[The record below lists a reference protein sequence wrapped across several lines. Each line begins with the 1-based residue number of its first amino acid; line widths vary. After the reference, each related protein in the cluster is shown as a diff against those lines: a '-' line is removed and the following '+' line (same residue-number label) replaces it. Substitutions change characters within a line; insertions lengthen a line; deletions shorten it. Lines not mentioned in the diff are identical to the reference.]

1 MFQFWKLFNGIV
13 WVFVH
18 ILSTFIR
25 ERLWNDNKVICKFD
39 KIVKGTLCLAN
50 AWGGM
55 SNMVWTIV
63 EEKTRDAIKKCI
75 EICDFLILLFCFGI

>member
-1 MFQFWKLFNGIV
+1 V